1 MDWSGTSDFLSIDSD
16 LDLGH
21 ARSLVGSLA
30 PRFVVVR
37 AEQASAAVRDDED
50 EQAPARSGF
59 FVVDAGAISGLS
71 GSTPM
76 GATIGDFARERYA
89 PALAIDTDDGWLAAE
104 GTVGTGADVHA
115 VLLDDDGIVTEVV
128 PNLRIVDAAGHE
140 PFDAPGVLPNQR
152 WRHLHKAIADFV
164 VPGIT
169 AFTVSGGGGVAAED
183 RGGGAPAAVP
193 GVEDGEPMA
202 LEVHFADTVRLGD
215 TAPLLVS
222 LTLGAGG
229 TGSAPITARSG
240 ELLEIMVSP
249 TAGFTLVDEPV
260 KKMTVVVDGETLPVK
275 FDLLADVEGKGA
287 AKVYVFSR
295 GQIRGVAR
303 RVGLDRYH
311 GGRGRRRRTDHGA
324 VPRRSQGDRRPGS
337 HGAPGVV
344 ARRPRAA
351 VPTNVRRQP
360 SDLRLRSQSARRRP
374 EQVRPRRV
382 PRDTGT
388 ERWPLVRKP
397 RAHAARANRCRPL
410 RVPRAAGSPRSALE
424 ERPRALFPRPDR
436 GAVDPLGAVPN
447 DGHPRWPYRVPW
459 LPVRAVR
466 HEPLAAGG

>member
-1 MDWSGTSDFLSIDSD
+1 MDWSGTSDFLSIVSD

-21 ARSLVGSLA
+21 ARSLVGSVA

-76 GATIGDFARERYA
+76 GATIGDFVRERYA

-169 AFTVSGGGGVAAED
+169 AFTVSGGDGVAAED

-193 GVEDGEPMA
+193 GVEDGEAMA

-260 KKMTVVVDGETLPVK
+260 KKMTVVVNGETLPVK

-287 AKVYVFSR
+287 AKVYVFREGKSVASLAVSASIVITAVEVAGDAPTTVRFPAIVKAIADLDLMVLRESLRGGHALRYRLTSADSQATSDFGPNPLDGDPSRYVHAAFREIQELSAGRWFGSPERTRLERIGADLYESLVPPDLQEVLWKSDRVRSFLVQTESR
-295 GQIRGVAR
+295 G
-303 RVGLDRYH
+303 
-311 GGRGRRRRTDHGA
+311 
-324 VPRRSQGDRRPGS
+324 SPGS
-337 HGAPGVV
+337 CA
-344 ARRPRAA
+344 
-351 VPTNVRRQP
+351 
-360 SDLRLRSQSARRRP
+360 
-374 EQVRPRRV
+374 E
-382 PRDTGT
+382 
-388 ERWPLVRKP
+388 
-397 RAHAARANRCRPL
+397 
-410 RVPRAAGSPRSALE
+410 
-424 ERPRALFPRPDR
+424 
-436 GAVDPLGAVPN
+436 
-447 DGHPRWPYRVPW
+447 
-459 LPVRAVR
+459 
-466 HEPLAAGG
+466 